1 MTARALFAAGCFWG
15 TEYFMKRAEGVL
27 STRVGYTGGHTENP
41 TYRDV
46 CTGRTGHAETVEV
59 TFDPSVT
66 DFETLARLFFET
78 HDPTQVDRQGP
89 DIGTQ
94 YRSVIF
100 TLDDAQ
106 REVAERLV
114 AVLETQ
120 GLDVATQIEP
130 AGTFWPA
137 EDYHQDYYA
146 KTGHSP
152 YCHVYT
158 PRFPADAG

>member
-1 MTARALFAAGCFWG
+1 MTEPERAIFASGCFWG
-15 TEYFMKRAEGVL
+15 TEYYMKRADGVL
-27 STRVGYTGGHTENP
+27 STRVGYIGGHVERP
-41 TYRDV
+41 TYREV
-46 CTGRTGHAETVEV
+46 CTGRTGHAEAVEV

-66 DFETLARLFFET
+66 EYETLARLFFET

-89 DIGTQ
+89 DVGTQ
-94 YRSVIF
+94 YRSAIF
-100 TLDDAQ
+100 TLDEAQ
-106 REVAERLV
+106 RETAVRLV
-114 AVLETQ
+114 DLLGQ
-120 GLDVATQIEP
+120 KGLDVATEVVP

-158 PRFPADAG
+158 PRF